1 MGRFLSQKV
10 MSQYRHEEAVRN
22 SRVKRG
28 DFKRSNH
35 TAIVVCGCD
44 DDGSCHFE
52 ADYSPWDTKKD
63 ENRSDQ

>member
-1 MGRFLSQKV
+1 MGPFLSQKV
-10 MSQYRHEEAVRN
+10 MSQYRHEQAVRN

-28 DFKRSNH
+28 EFKRSNH

-52 ADYSPWDTKKD
+52 ADYTPLDKRTED
-63 ENRSDQ
+63 HR